1 MVDTKKCLTPGCY
14 MRAKLTKRGLALLRS
29 ESRRVG
35 RPAGLLCPK
44 CVTRAF
50 DDTEKYSLNIPLGD
64 VLVESMQAK
73 PNWYVA
79 FPPVGGGKESGT
91 GGE

>member
-1 MVDTKKCLTPGCY
+1 MASSPG
-14 MRAKLTKRGLALLRS
+14 GLGSSAFGVQTGWQTS
-29 ESRRVG
+29 GSAV
-35 RPAGLLCPK
+35 PK

-50 DDTEKYSLNIPLGD
+50 DDTEKYALNIPLGD
-64 VLVESMQAK
+64 VLVESMQDK

-91 GGE
+91 GYAG